1 MAGISPWPV
10 GVAIA
15 GWIAGRD
22 ATPFLSVL
30 VIATPCPLLLAIPV
44 TIIGAIS
51 ISAARG
57 IIVKDPAMLDRI
69 SRCRRMIF
77 DKTGTLT
84 YGKSALT
91 DIMCAPRD
99 SRPRR
104 RFV

>member
-1 MAGISPWPV
+1 
-10 GVAIA
+10 
-15 GWIAGRD
+15 
-22 ATPFLSVL
+22 
-30 VIATPCPLLLAIPV
+30 
-44 TIIGAIS
+44 
-51 ISAARG
+51 
-57 IIVKDPAMLDRI
+57 MLDRI